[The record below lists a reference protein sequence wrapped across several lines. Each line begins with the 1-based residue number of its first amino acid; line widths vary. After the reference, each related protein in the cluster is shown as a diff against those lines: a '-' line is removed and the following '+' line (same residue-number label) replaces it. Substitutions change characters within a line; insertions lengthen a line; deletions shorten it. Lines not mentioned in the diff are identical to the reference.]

1 MFFIFLYFNPRL
13 GSGETH
19 RLRLRS
25 FACMKRAIMSG
36 ICIVDTKVVY
46 GLTFAFIFA
55 FVFVFKCVNRLNC
68 FEGGT
73 KSENASAV
81 STTRS

>member
-1 MFFIFLYFNPRL
+1 
-13 GSGETH
+13 
-19 RLRLRS
+19 
-25 FACMKRAIMSG
+25 MKRAIMSG

-55 FVFVFKCVNRLNC
+55 FVFVFKGVNRLNC

-73 KSENASAV
+73 MGKNPSAM